1 MSVMEEYRDL
11 VAIATHSLLCVS
23 QLPYVVLFSLRLE
36 TDLRP
41 GFPRRHHFVAMING
55 QHILVSA
62 EMSQTGHGQVVRP
75 PGSLFDVSGCWT
87 ATG

>member
-1 MSVMEEYRDL
+1 
-11 VAIATHSLLCVS
+11 
-23 QLPYVVLFSLRLE
+23 
-36 TDLRP
+36 
-41 GFPRRHHFVAMING
+41 MINV
-55 QHILVSA
+55 QRILVSA